1 MDMAAK
7 CADARLNARKRD
19 YGLLLS
25 IHPTALGYSV
35 GNAQIARMLVLA
47 DPRELAPLSPD
58 QAVQQQ
64 SHPEDEEEH
73 EPREEARCHHGGD

>member
-1 MDMAAK
+1 MAAK

-35 GNAQIARMLVLA
+35 GNAQIARMLV
-47 DPRELAPLSPD
+47 RELVPLSPN

-64 SHPEDEEEH
+64 SHPEDEEDQ
-73 EPREEARCHHGGD
+73 A